1 MKLLTGKV
9 ISTKTKN
16 TALIVVDSFVRHK
29 VYGKILKK
37 SKKYQ
42 ADTNNLEVK
51 EGDLVTLISSRPI
64 SKDKNWKI
72 ETIIK

>member
-9 ISTKTKN
+9 ISAKMKN
-16 TALIVVDSFVRHK
+16 TVLVKVDRFTRHK

-37 SKKYQ
+37 SKKYK

-51 EGDLVTLISSRPI
+51 EGNTVTLKSSKPI
-64 SKDKNWKI
+64 SKDKHWIVEKI
-72 ETIIK
+72 LK

>member
-1 MKLLTGKV
+1 MKSLTGKV
-9 ISTKTKN
+9 VSAKMKN
-16 TALIVVDSFVRHK
+16 TVLVSVESFTRHK

-51 EGDLVTLISSRPI
+51 EGDTVTLQSSRPI
-64 SKDKNWKI
+64 SKDKHWKVKHV
-72 ETIIK
+72 TA

>member
-1 MKLLTGKV
+1 MKSLTGKV
-9 ISTKTKN
+9 VSTKMKN
-16 TALIVVDSFVRHK
+16 TVLVSVESFTRHK

-51 EGDLVTLISSRPI
+51 EGDTVTLQSSKPL
-64 SKDKNWKI
+64 SKNKHWKVKHA
-72 ETIIK
+72 TA